1 MRPRRRWTQ
10 HLSRAPME
18 LVTRLS
24 NDKVKPD
31 ATEKLV
37 IVYAKAKYDNLSNKL
52 LNQLREALNG

>member
-1 MRPRRRWTQ
+1 
-10 HLSRAPME
+10 ME